1 MIIGLCG
8 AQGSGKDT
16 VANILVSKHGFIR
29 ISFASA
35 LKDVISILFS
45 WPREMLEGDAAKSR
59 AWREAPDAEWSLKT
73 GIADFSPQKAL
84 QYVGTDL
91 IRNQVYAD
99 IWVDIVKNRIRS
111 NPDAKIVVS
120 DCRFINEAQMLK
132 TFPNMS
138 IVRVLRKDAS
148 ADSDKGASADSDKG
162 AAAGD
167 LEKNVHMNETSDL
180 DPYVSITLDNDSTIE
195 ALESTVGWLFGV
207 NSASSACHNPS
218 K

>member
-16 VANILVSKHGFIR
+16 VANILVSKHGFVR

-45 WPREMLEGDAAKSR
+45 WPREMLEGDTAESR

-73 GIADFSPQKAL
+73 GIADFSPRKAL

-91 IRNQVYAD
+91 IRNRVYAD

-120 DCRFINEAQMLK
+120 DCRFINEVEMLK
-132 TFPNMS
+132 TFPNTS
-138 IVRVLRKDAS
+138 IVRVLRKGIA
-148 ADSDKGASADSDKG
+148 DKGITI
-162 AAAGD
+162 
-167 LEKNVHMNETSDL
+167 EKNVHLSETADL

-195 ALESTVGWLFGV
+195 ALESTVGWFV
-207 NSASSACHNPS
+207 SA
-218 K
+218 